1 VADTVRVK
9 EVNGGGVRGRDKTT
23 QNAGDMK
30 WGEMTIS
37 VLGLPTFVKKR
48 TEKEK
53 SNLNSRSMLQLYS
66 GLGGTF
72 GKDLCLLYM

>member
-1 VADTVRVK
+1 
-9 EVNGGGVRGRDKTT
+9 
-23 QNAGDMK
+23 MK